1 MTPDIFQNLK
11 GVEQMEVLFE
21 HGRETLS
28 RIFLFYNIKLYILY
42 DFFVEVWYQQ
52 SSHHIDRIQVLKEG
66 DVLDIYEKE
75 IRLEGLNE

>member
-1 MTPDIFQNLK
+1 MTPDLFLKLK

-21 HGRETLS
+21 HGKVTLS
-28 RIFLFYNIKLYILY
+28 RIYLFYNIRLYVLF

-52 SSHHIDRIQVLKEG
+52 SSNHIDRIQVLKEE

-75 IRLEGLNE
+75 INLEGLL